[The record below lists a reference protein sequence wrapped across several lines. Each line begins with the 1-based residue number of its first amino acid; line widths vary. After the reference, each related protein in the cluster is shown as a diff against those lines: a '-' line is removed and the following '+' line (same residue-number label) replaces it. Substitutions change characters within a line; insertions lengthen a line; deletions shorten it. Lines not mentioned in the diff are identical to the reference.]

1 MEIDSEQAEYSNKH
15 GSRRLHCQVQAQ
27 CRSTAQETLLAL
39 DIGFFV
45 TMGRYSLRRS
55 LIEKPLRKLTNGL
68 GRFRSYSD
76 VGTNRSRMWTSRKIR
91 NRLYEDGEL
100 ASGLGCNITLV
111 FRDLRWC
118 LNFREE
124 LRAKCKLMSR
134 ESLDRSFLPTGG
146 IASNNEPKGIWLPSG
161 SPDAPLYDDGAGPVF
176 FSEEIRVALRAG
188 GFPYWEQMFK
198 RRRVSSHLGFCAKL
212 PELRKVLHRDLVD
225 F

>member
-1 MEIDSEQAEYSNKH
+1 MNKQNILTSTEVGDFIAKCRHNVVALHKNLTGIGYRFLRDNGPVQFATESDREALAEIDQRF
-15 GSRRLHCQVQAQ
+15 GPLPIVFRRWYE
-27 CRSTAQETLLAL
+27 S
-39 DIGFFV
+39 F
-45 TMGRYSLRRS
+45 
-55 LIEKPLRKLTNGL
+55 
-68 GRFRSYSD
+68 SYVDFSQD
-76 VGTNRSRMWTSRKIR
+76 PKQ
-91 NRLYEDGEL
+91 LYEDGEL